1 MLKPG
6 DDYDDDDSLD
16 LKELESQVM
25 QLVDRGDVEEK
36 LRMQLF
42 EMEMLQSMYSNPG
55 EFCVDNPAIVA
66 DINEY
71 LDGRTD
77 TLPCRLD
84 YTINLTMDPNVCKLF
99 SLGFLIFSNTQNSQ
113 M

>member
-1 MLKPG
+1 MLKS

-25 QLVDRGDVEEK
+25 QLVDRGEVEEK

-55 EFCVDNPAIVA
+55 EFCVDNHAILA

-71 LDGRTD
+71 LDGRTEI
-77 TLPCRLD
+77 LPCRLD
-84 YTINLTMDPNVCKLF
+84 YTINLTIDPNVRQYFLNF
-99 SLGFLIFSNTQNSQ
+99 YTLSWLNFWSL
-113 M
+113 